1 MKGKHFHAI
10 ATKLWTEV
18 ILKKLLNVLYVT
30 TPESYLSLDGEN
42 IVISAE
48 RSEKF
53 RIPVHNI
60 ESIVCFGYLGASPAL
75 MGFCAE
81 KGVGLCFLSPYGK
94 FLARVSGGVQGN
106 VLLRKK
112 QIFVSENEK
121 DSVSIAINCITGKL
135 INSRVVIERG
145 IRDHAEQ
152 VNVTLLEEAS
162 VYLKDSTVRMQGCK
176 SLEEVRGYEGDC
188 AKKYFGVFDELI
200 LHQKGCFF
208 MNDRNKRPP
217 TDNLNALLSFLYT
230 LLAHDIQSA
239 LETVG
244 LDPYVGFLHRDRPG
258 RASLA
263 LDIMEEFRAFL
274 VDRLV
279 LSLINRKQITDKG
292 FTTKESG
299 GVMMDNDTRK
309 EVLVAWQKRKQEE
322 LTHPFLNEKI
332 SIGLLPYVQ
341 AMLLARYLRGDL
353 DAYPPFLWK

>member
-1 MKGKHFHAI
+1 M
-10 ATKLWTEV
+10 
-18 ILKKLLNVLYVT
+18 KKLLNVLYVT
-30 TPESYLSLDGEN
+30 TEKSYLSLDGEN
-42 IVISAE
+42 IVILVE
-48 RSEKF
+48 GTEKF

-94 FLARVSGGVQGN
+94 FLARVSGGVHGN

-112 QIFVSENEK
+112 HFQISDIENEC
-121 DSVSIAINCITGKL
+121 VSIAINCIAGKL
-135 INSRVVIERG
+135 VNSRVVIERG

-152 VNVTLLEEAS
+152 VDVAALEEAS
-162 VYLKDSTVRMQGCK
+162 AYIKEGIIRLQSCK
-176 SLEEVRGYEGDC
+176 TLDEIRGVEGDC
-188 AKKYFGVFDELI
+188 AKTYFGVFDELI
-200 LHQKGCFF
+200 VQQKDSFF

-217 TDNLNALLSFLYT
+217 TDNLNAMLSFLYT

-263 LDIMEEFRAFL
+263 LDIMEEFRAFF

-279 LSLINRKQITDKG
+279 LSLINRKQITAKG
-292 FTTKESG
+292 FTIKESG
-299 GVMMDNDTRK
+299 GVMMDTDTRK
-309 EVLVAWQKRKQEE
+309 DVLTAWQKRKQEE
-322 LTHPFLNEKI
+322 ITHPFLNEKI
-332 SIGLLPYVQ
+332 SVGLLPYVQ
-341 AMLLARYLRGDL
+341 ALLLSRYLRGDL

>member
-1 MKGKHFHAI
+1 M
-10 ATKLWTEV
+10 
-18 ILKKLLNVLYVT
+18 KKLLNVLYVS
-30 TPESYLSLDGEN
+30 TPNSYLSLDGEN
-42 IVISAE
+42 IVILVE
-48 RSEKF
+48 GSEKF

-60 ESIVCFGYLGASPAL
+60 ESIVCFGYMGASPAL

-94 FLARVSGGVQGN
+94 FLARVSGGVRGN

-112 QIFVSENEK
+112 QFCVSDNEN
-121 DSVSIAINCITGKL
+121 DCISIAINFITGKL
-135 INSRVVIERG
+135 INSRVVIDRG
-145 IRDHAEQ
+145 IRDHTEQ
-152 VNVTLLEEAS
+152 INVAAIKQAS
-162 VYLKDSTVRMQGCK
+162 AYLKSSTMRLQSCK
-176 SLEEVRGYEGDC
+176 TLDQIRGIEGDC
-188 AKKYFGVFDELI
+188 AKTYFGVFNELI
-200 LHQKGCFF
+200 LQQKDSFF
-208 MNDRNKRPP
+208 MHDRNKRPP
-217 TDNLNALLSFLYT
+217 KDKLNAMLSFLYT

-263 LDIMEEFRAFL
+263 LDIMEEFRAFF

-279 LSLINRKQITDKG
+279 LSLINRKQITAKG

-299 GVMMDNDTRK
+299 GVLMDTDTRK
-309 EVLVAWQKRKQEE
+309 DVLTAWQKRKQEE
-322 LTHPFLNEKI
+322 ITHPFLNEKI

-341 AMLLARYLRGDL
+341 ALLLARHLRGDL

>member
-1 MKGKHFHAI
+1 M
-10 ATKLWTEV
+10 
-18 ILKKLLNVLYVT
+18 KKLLNVLYIT
-30 TPESYLSLDGEN
+30 TPESFLSLDGEN
-42 IVISAE
+42 IVILVDG
-48 RSEKF
+48 SEKF

-94 FLARVSGGVQGN
+94 FLARVSGGVRGN

-112 QIFVSENEK
+112 QFSISEKEV
-121 DSVSIAINCITGKL
+121 DCVEIAINCITGKL
-135 INSRVVIERG
+135 INSRVVIERA
-145 IRDHAEQ
+145 IRDHGEKVDVAALESASSYIKNSAVRLQKSKTLAEI
-152 VNVTLLEEAS
+152 
-162 VYLKDSTVRMQGCK
+162 
-176 SLEEVRGYEGDC
+176 RGIEGNC
-188 AKKYFGVFDELI
+188 AKTYFGVFNELI
-200 LHQKGCFF
+200 LQQKNDFS
-208 MNDRNKRPP
+208 MEDRNKRPP
-217 TDNLNALLSFLYT
+217 RDNLNAMLSFLYT

-258 RASLA
+258 RPSLA

-279 LSLINRKQITDKG
+279 LSLINRKQVTARG

-299 GVMMDNDTRK
+299 GVLMDSDARK
-309 EVLVAWQKRKQEE
+309 EVLTAWQKRKQETI
-322 LTHPFLNEKI
+322 THPFINEKI
-332 SIGLLPYVQ
+332 NIGLLPYVQ
-341 AMLLARYLRGDL
+341 ALLLARYLRGDL

>member
-1 MKGKHFHAI
+1 M
-10 ATKLWTEV
+10 
-18 ILKKLLNVLYVT
+18 KKLLNVLYIT
-30 TPESYLSLDGEN
+30 TPDSYLSLDGEN
-42 IVISAE
+42 IVISAGG
-48 RSEKF
+48 SEKF
-53 RIPVHNI
+53 RIPIHNI

-81 KGVGLCFLSPYGK
+81 KGVGLCFVSPYGK
-94 FLARVSGGVQGN
+94 FLARVSGGVHGN

-112 QIFVSENEK
+112 QMFVSEDEE
-121 DSVSIAINCITGKL
+121 SCVSMAINCITGKL

-145 IRDHAEQ
+145 IRDHADQ
-152 VNVTLLEEAS
+152 VDVTALEEAS
-162 VYLKDSTVRMQGCK
+162 SYLKDSTMRMQYCK
-176 SLEEVRGYEGDC
+176 NLEQIRGFEGDC
-188 AKKYFGVFDELI
+188 AKKYFSVFDNLI
-200 LHQKGCFF
+200 LQQKDHFF

-217 TDNLNALLSFLYT
+217 TDNLNAMLSFLYT

-279 LSLINRKQITDKG
+279 LSLINRKQISAKG

-299 GVMMDNDTRK
+299 GVRMDYDTRK
-309 EVLVAWQKRKQEE
+309 EILIAWQKRKQEE

-341 AMLLARYLRGDL
+341 ALLLARYLRGDL

>member
-1 MKGKHFHAI
+1 M
-10 ATKLWTEV
+10 
-18 ILKKLLNVLYVT
+18 KKLLNVLYVT
-30 TPESYLSLDGEN
+30 TPNSYLSLEGEN
-42 IVISAE
+42 IVILVDG
-48 RSEKF
+48 SEKF

-60 ESIVCFGYLGASPAL
+60 ESIVCFGFLGASPAF

-81 KGVGLCFLSPYGK
+81 NGVGLSFLNPYGK
-94 FLARVSGGVQGN
+94 FLARVSGGVHGN

-112 QIFVSENEK
+112 QFYVSDVEK
-121 DSVSIAINCITGKL
+121 DCTSIAISCITGKL
-135 INSRVVIERG
+135 VNSRVVIERG

-152 VNVTLLEEAS
+152 VNVAALEKASAYIKNGITQLQNCKTLDEI
-162 VYLKDSTVRMQGCK
+162 
-176 SLEEVRGYEGDC
+176 RGVEGDC
-188 AKKYFGVFDELI
+188 AKTYFGVFDELI
-200 LHQKGCFF
+200 VQQKDTFF

-217 TDNLNALLSFLYT
+217 TDNLNAMLSFLYT

-263 LDIMEEFRAFL
+263 LDIMEEFRAFF
-274 VDRLV
+274 VDRLA
-279 LSLINRKQITDKG
+279 LSLINRKQITAKG
-292 FTTKESG
+292 FTVKESG

-309 EVLVAWQKRKQEE
+309 EVLTAWQKRKQEE
-322 LTHPFLNEKI
+322 ITHPFLNEKI

-341 AMLLARYLRGDL
+341 ALLFARYLRGDL

>member
-1 MKGKHFHAI
+1 M
-10 ATKLWTEV
+10 
-18 ILKKLLNVLYVT
+18 KKLLNVLYVS
-30 TPESYLSLDGEN
+30 TPDSYLSLDGEN
-42 IVISAE
+42 IVISIE
-48 RSEKF
+48 GSEKF
-53 RIPVHNI
+53 RIPLHNI
-60 ESIVCFGYLGASPAL
+60 ESIVCFGYMGASPAL

-94 FLARVSGGVQGN
+94 FLAHVSGGVHGN

-112 QIFVSENEK
+112 QFCISDIENECTA
-121 DSVSIAINCITGKL
+121 VAVNCITGKL
-135 INSRVVIERG
+135 INSRVVIDRG

-152 VNVTLLEEAS
+152 VDVDALEKASSYIKSSAARLQNCKTLDEI
-162 VYLKDSTVRMQGCK
+162 
-176 SLEEVRGYEGDC
+176 RGIEGDC
-188 AKKYFGVFDELI
+188 AKTYFGVFDELI
-200 LHQKGCFF
+200 LQQKDSFF
-208 MNDRNKRPP
+208 MHDRNKRPP

-263 LDIMEEFRAFL
+263 LDIMEEFRAFF
-274 VDRLV
+274 VDRLA
-279 LSLINRKQITDKG
+279 LSLINRKQITAKG

-299 GVMMDNDTRK
+299 GVLMDGDTRK
-309 EVLVAWQKRKQEE
+309 DVLTAWQKRKQEDI
-322 LTHPFLNEKI
+322 THPFLKEKI

-341 AMLLARYLRGDL
+341 ALLLARYLRGDL